1 MFIAKEV
8 KKTSKGNTY
17 MILQDSPSTFH
28 ISVTIGSFVSYD
40 FIESPSNVETI
51 YTRIEELETELETNI
66 NTIQTMTA
74 TIESTLSKI

>member
-17 MILQDSPSTFH
+17 IILQDSPSTFH
-28 ISVTIGSFVSYD
+28 ISVTIGNFVSYD

-51 YTRIEELETELETNI
+51 YTRIEELEIELETNI
-66 NTIQTMTA
+66 NTIQTQS
-74 TIESTLSKI
+74 ST